1 MLHGQA
7 LYTVPFYEG
16 PVLFLKPTNKKR
28 DTEQGRHPTGWD
40 PRRGGGGG
48 GEVKVLY
55 KVSLEEATHRGLTPQ
70 PFVHHFDRKATPFIN
85 IKLKKGIP
93 FTYFAFITSPYYE

>member
-28 DTEQGRHPTGWD
+28 DTEQVRHPTGWD
-40 PRRGGGGG
+40 PRRWGGGD
-48 GEVKVLY
+48 EVKVLY
-55 KVSLEEATHRGLTPQ
+55 KVLLEVATHRGPTPQ
-70 PFVHHFDRKATPFIN
+70 PFVHHFDRRATPFIN
-85 IKLKKGIP
+85 V
-93 FTYFAFITSPYYE
+93 